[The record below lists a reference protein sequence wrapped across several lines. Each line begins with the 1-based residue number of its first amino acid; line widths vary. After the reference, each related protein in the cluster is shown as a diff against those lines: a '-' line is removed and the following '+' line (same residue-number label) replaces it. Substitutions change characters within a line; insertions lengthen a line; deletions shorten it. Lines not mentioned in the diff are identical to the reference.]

1 MMIKKMIKANKVD
14 RKRVFLRREEGEEG
28 DDFISLS
35 SFLMVGS
42 APFSC
47 DFSKGWSRQNNYLFF
62 FK

>member
-47 DFSKGWSRQNNYLFF
+47 DFSKG
-62 FK
+62 